1 MSFKRT
7 PRAVVAVLGVT
18 VLLGLTGPAATAS
31 AASPAGGRVSAQK
44 TKCGVHTGGSAGLY
58 YHNCSKKYWHK
69 VQVDHIM
76 APDLYPCVKPG
87 KDEFLGTVAPLP
99 TKVRGAKYLGHCKP

>member
-1 MSFKRT
+1 MISRKKAPF
-7 PRAVVAVLGVT
+7 AALAVLGAT
-18 VLLGLTGPAATAS
+18 ALLGPAAPAANAATPATAKAS
-31 AASPAGGRVSAQK
+31 ATM

-69 VQVDHIM
+69 VTVDHIM
-76 APDLYPCVKPG
+76 APDLTWCIKPG